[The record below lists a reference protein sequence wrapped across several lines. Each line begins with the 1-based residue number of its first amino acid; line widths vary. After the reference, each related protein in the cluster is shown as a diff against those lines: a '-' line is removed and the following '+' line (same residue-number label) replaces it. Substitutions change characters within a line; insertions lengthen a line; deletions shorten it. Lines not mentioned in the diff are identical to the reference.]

1 MPNSAPHTTSPK
13 QTPKLPTVVMFDLDK
28 TLARSKQPLTKE
40 MALALAELSQQTKF
54 AVITGGNRE
63 QLETQV
69 IEELPPKANLQ
80 NVYILPT
87 CGAGLFAYEDGEW
100 TRVYEETISFDDAT
114 IIEDALVKGV
124 SESGMVDLSSPSD
137 GPRIQNRNAQ
147 VSFSALGQL
156 AYVDKKEAWDPDN
169 AKKIAMRDAV
179 AKYLPPE
186 FDVKVGGAST
196 IDVTKHGI
204 NKAYGVRRLS
214 DFLEVP
220 ISEMLYVGDALFP
233 NGNDEIVKET
243 RIATHEVKDP
253 DDTLTFITKLLH
265 GTLPIEAL
273 PAKKAGTITNPPD
286 ATSAAGS
293 QPEAE
298 PTFTPFE
305 TKLAKTFKG
314 DITTKPSEIKK
325 YSTDTSIF
333 SRTPSL
339 VVYPKDTA
347 DVSALVKAVDE
358 AKKAGENISVTGRSA
373 GTCMSG
379 GPLTTSVVAVFPK
392 YMNKVFEVVADP
404 QPEKRGRDGY
414 AIAEPGVYYRD
425 FEKATLARKVT
436 GEGLILPSYPASR
449 ELCAIGGIVNNNS
462 GGERT
467 LEYGKTE
474 DYIEEVE
481 VVLSDGS
488 VTTFKPLAPAELAEK
503 QKLQTLEGDI
513 YRKMSKLINENTE
526 LIANAKPKVSK
537 NSAGYDLWNV
547 IDEKTGAFNLS
558 KLICG
563 AQGTLALMTKA
574 KLRLVRDAS
583 HRAMLV
589 IFVGDI
595 SVLPEIVRRVLPSN
609 PESFESYDDNTFK
622 LAVKFLPQMLTQM
635 GLFRVIRLGISFLPE
650 VAMTVTGGIP
660 KLVLMAEFS
669 ADTAEEALKKAEDA
683 HAALADMSL
692 PMSIKRNEHQSE
704 KYWIVRRE
712 SFSLLRKSVKGL
724 YAAAFIDDF
733 VVPPDSYPKFLPELN
748 ALLAQYEKNFIY
760 TIAGHIGNGN
770 FHIIPLMDLKKPE
783 TRKIILELSPKV
795 YELVLKY
802 GGTTTG
808 EHNDGI
814 IRTPYIEML
823 FGDKVYKLFEET
835 KNIFDPQNIFN
846 PGKKIGGTFADIE
859 RDMLKNS

>member
-1 MPNSAPHTTSPK
+1 
-13 QTPKLPTVVMFDLDK
+13 MFDLDK

-40 MALALAELSQQTKF
+40 MAMILAKLSLQTKF
-54 AVITGGNRE
+54 AVITGGKKE

-69 IEELPPKANLQ
+69 VAQLPPTAKLE

-87 CGAGLFAYEDGEW
+87 SGAGLFAYEDREW
-100 TRVYEETISFDDAT
+100 TKVYEETLSFDEANK
-114 IIEDALVKGV
+114 IEDALIKGV
-124 SESGMVDLSSPSD
+124 TDSGVVDLSSPSY
-137 GPRIQNRNAQ
+137 GERIEHRGAQ
-147 VSFSALGQL
+147 VTFSALGQL
-156 AYVDKKEAWDPDN
+156 APITEKEAWDPDTI
-169 AKKIAMRDAV
+169 KRPKMREAV
-179 AKYLPPE
+179 APYLPDY
-186 FDVKVGGAST
+186 DVKVGGSTT

-233 NGNDEIVKET
+233 GGNDEIVKET
-243 RIATHEVKDP
+243 GIKTRAVKDP
-253 DDTLTFITKLLH
+253 DDTLAFITSLLND
-265 GTLPIEAL
+265 TSETPKQT
-273 PAKKAGTITNPPD
+273 PTP
-286 ATSAAGS
+286 ATSDVVT
-293 QPEAE
+293 EAE
-298 PTFTPFE
+298 PAFTPFE

-325 YSTDTSIF
+325 YSIDTSIF

-347 DVSALVKAVDE
+347 DVSALVKAVGD
-358 AKKAGENISVTGRSA
+358 AKKAGEDISVTARSA

-392 YMNKVFEVVADP
+392 YMNKVLEVAADP
-404 QPEKRGRDGY
+404 NPNERGSDGY
-414 AIAEPGVYYRD
+414 AITEPGVFYRD
-425 FEKATLARKVT
+425 FEKATLAKKVN

-449 ELCAIGGIVNNNS
+449 ELCAMGGIVNNNS

-474 DYIEEVE
+474 DYIQEVE

-488 VTTFKPLAPAELAEK
+488 ITTFKPLAPSELAEK

-513 YRKMSKLINENTE
+513 YRKMSKLITENKE

-547 IDEKTGAFNLS
+547 IDAKTGMFNLS

-589 IFVGDI
+589 IFVSDI
-595 SVLPEIVRRVLPSN
+595 NVLPDIVHRVLPSN

-622 LAVKFLPQMLTQM
+622 LAIRFLPQMLSQM
-635 GLFRVIRLGISFLPE
+635 GFFRATRLGISFLPE
-650 VAMTVTGGIP
+650 VAMTATGGIP

-669 ADTAEEALKKAEDA
+669 ADTAEEALSRAEDA
-683 HAALADMSL
+683 QIALEDMHL
-692 PMSIKRNEHQSE
+692 PTSIKKNEHQSE

-712 SFSLLRKSVKGL
+712 SFALLRKSIKGM
-724 YAAAFIDDF
+724 YAAPFIDDF
-733 VVPPDSYPKFLPELN
+733 VVPPDCYPQFLPELN
-748 ALLAQYEKNFIY
+748 ALLKQYEKNFIY

-783 TRKIILELSPKV
+783 TRKVILELSPKV

-814 IRTPYIEML
+814 IRTPYVEML
-823 FGDKVYKLFEET
+823 FGEKVYKLFEET

-846 PGKKIGGTFADIE
+846 PGKKVGGTFADIE
-859 RDMLKNS
+859 RDMLKSS

>member
-1 MPNSAPHTTSPK
+1 MQNSAPNTTPSK
-13 QTPKLPTVVMFDLDK
+13 QTPKLPSVVMFDLDK

-40 MALALAELSQQTKF
+40 MALALAELSQHTKF
-54 AVITGGNRE
+54 AVITGGKKE

-69 IEELPPKANLQ
+69 VGQLPPAAVLE

-87 CGAGLFAYEDGEW
+87 SGAGLFAYEDSMW
-100 TRVYEETISFDDAT
+100 TKVYEETLSFDEANM
-114 IIEDALVKGV
+114 IEDAIIKGV
-124 SESGMVDLSSPSD
+124 VASKVVDLSSPSY
-137 GPRIQNRNAQ
+137 GERIEHRGAQ
-147 VSFSALGQL
+147 VTFSALGQQ
-156 AYVDKKEAWDPDN
+156 APIAEKEAWDPN
-169 AKKIAMRDAV
+169 TTKRPAMRDAI
-179 AKYLPPE
+179 APYLPDY
-186 FDVKVGGAST
+186 DVKVGGSTT

-233 NGNDEIVKET
+233 GGNDEVVKET
-243 RIATHEVKDP
+243 GIKTHEVKDP

-273 PAKKAGTITNPPD
+273 PAKKSGTITNPSD
-286 ATSAAGS
+286 VTSAAGS

-298 PTFTPFE
+298 PAFTPFE
-305 TKLAKTFKG
+305 TKLAQTFKG

-347 DVSALVKAVDE
+347 DVSALVSAVAD
-358 AKKAGENISVTGRSA
+358 AKRSGEHISVTARSA

-392 YMNKVFEVVADP
+392 YMNKVLEVTADP

-425 FEKATLARKVT
+425 FEKATLAKKVNS
-436 GEGLILPSYPASR
+436 EGLILPSYPASR

-488 VTTFKPLAPAELAEK
+488 VTTFKPLAPVELAEK

-513 YRKMSKLINENTE
+513 YRKMSKLISDNKE

-547 IDEKTGAFNLS
+547 IDEKTGTFNLS

-635 GLFRVIRLGISFLPE
+635 GLFRAIRLGISFLPE
-650 VAMTVTGGIP
+650 VVMTVTGGIP

-669 ADTAEEALKKAEDA
+669 ADTTEEALKKAEDA
-683 HAALADMSL
+683 HAALANMSL

>member
-1 MPNSAPHTTSPK
+1 MPNTVSPSTSSTT
-13 QTPKLPTVVMFDLDK
+13 TPKLPTVVMFDLDK
-28 TLARSKQPLTKE
+28 TLARSKEPLTRE
-40 MALALAELSQQTKF
+40 MALILAELSQHTKF
-54 AVITGGNRE
+54 AVITGGKKE

-69 IEELPPKANLQ
+69 VGQLPPAAKLE

-87 CGAGLFAYEDGEW
+87 SGAGLFAYEDSTW
-100 TRVYEETISFDDAT
+100 TKVYEETLSFDEANM
-114 IIEDALVKGV
+114 IEDALIKGV
-124 SESGMVDLSSPSD
+124 TDSGVIDLSSPSYGD
-137 GPRIQNRNAQ
+137 RIEHRGAQ
-147 VSFSALGQL
+147 MTFSALGQK
-156 AYVDKKEAWDPDN
+156 APIVEKEAWDPDTI
-169 AKKIAMRDAV
+169 KRPKMREAV
-179 AKYLPPE
+179 AKYLPDY
-186 FDVKVGGAST
+186 DVKVGGSTT

-233 NGNDEIVKET
+233 GGNDEVVKESG
-243 RIATHEVKDP
+243 IKTHAVKNP
-253 DDTLTFITKLLH
+253 DDTLAFITQLLH
-265 GTLPIEAL
+265 GTPPIEAS
-273 PAKKAGTITNPPD
+273 PAKKLNAEIE
-286 ATSAAGS
+286 SI
-293 QPEAE
+293 EAE
-298 PTFTPFE
+298 PAFTPFE

-347 DVSALVKAVDE
+347 DVSALVSAIAD
-358 AKKAGENISVTGRSA
+358 AKKSGENISVTARSA

-392 YMNKVFEVVADP
+392 YMNKVLEVAADP
-404 QPEKRGRDGY
+404 QPEKKGSDGF

-425 FEKATLARKVT
+425 FEKATLAKKVN

-481 VVLSDGS
+481 VVLSDGT
-488 VTTFKPLAPAELAEK
+488 VTTFKPLAPSELAEK
-503 QKLQTLEGDI
+503 QRLQTLEGDI
-513 YRKMSKLINENTE
+513 YRKMSKLISDNKE
-526 LIANAKPKVSK
+526 LITSARPKVSK

-547 IDEKTGAFNLS
+547 VDEKTGAFNLS

-589 IFVGDI
+589 IFVSDI
-595 SVLPEIVRRVLPSN
+595 AVLPEIVHRVLPSN

-622 LAVKFLPQMLTQM
+622 LAVKFLPQMLSQM
-635 GLFRVIRLGISFLPE
+635 GILRAMRLGISFLPE

-683 HAALADMSL
+683 HAALTDLNL

-823 FGDKVYKLFEET
+823 FGEKVYKLFEET